1 VDPLCDVIDDIQW
14 TQSVNPF
21 LTPIVV
27 NVIGYGGSMSW
38 NTTYRDMSVVTSDE
52 VLGMNRLVESMIG
65 RILALD
71 VQDGEIDLG
80 HLVDGL

>member
-1 VDPLCDVIDDIQW
+1 
-14 TQSVNPF
+14 
-21 LTPIVV
+21 
-27 NVIGYGGSMSW
+27 MSW